1 MNGNDVLERSALA
14 RHRVE
19 LKDTKG
25 LWDFLELS
33 VRTCVDCLP
42 VVAERTLVLGDRAY
56 SQTLALQAS
65 S

>member
-1 MNGNDVLERSALA
+1 MLEGSVLA

-19 LKDTKG
+19 LKDTEG

-33 VRTCVDCLP
+33 ARTCVDCLP
-42 VVAERTLVLGDRAY
+42 IVAERTLVLGDRAD
-56 SQTLALQAS
+56 SETLALQAS